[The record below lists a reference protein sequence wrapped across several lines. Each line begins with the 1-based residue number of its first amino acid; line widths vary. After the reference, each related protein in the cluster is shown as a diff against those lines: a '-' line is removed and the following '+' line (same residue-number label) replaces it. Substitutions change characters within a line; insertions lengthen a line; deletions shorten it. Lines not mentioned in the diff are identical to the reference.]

1 MFRSRCAGAVTPV
14 HRVPDHHKHSA
25 PESANSPRGAD
36 TAPSFGP
43 DVVGGHPLPTEPTGG
58 HPARPAHADAPPLP
72 EEERRVA
79 GAAGACE
86 EGSALALAA
95 FAALITLV
103 AVAAVALVAA
113 VTGLGDRDEGQGRVV
128 LVALAGLAGAD
139 LLGERL
145 GGVRICLVAVEHD
158 GLLLGA
164 VGGGDADVLPALA
177 LELLLPGAGEAVDA
191 ARIDHLD
198 GHGEVGLRGGL
209 LRGALLGGGLARGAL
224 GAGGRAL
231 GAVVASAHAAD
242 HEEQH
247 HQ

>member
-1 MFRSRCAGAVTPV
+1 
-14 HRVPDHHKHSA
+14 
-25 PESANSPRGAD
+25 
-36 TAPSFGP
+36 
-43 DVVGGHPLPTEPTGG
+43 PTEPTGG

-72 EEERRVA
+72 QEERRVA

-103 AVAAVALVAA
+103 AVAALVAA

-128 LVALAGLAGAD
+128 LVALAGLAGTD

-158 GLLLGA
+158 GLLLGT

-177 LELLLPGAGEAVDA
+177 LELLL
-191 ARIDHLD
+191 
-198 GHGEVGLRGGL
+198 
-209 LRGALLGGGLARGAL
+209 
-224 GAGGRAL
+224 
-231 GAVVASAHAAD
+231 
-242 HEEQH
+242 
-247 HQ
+247 